1 VEIRPDPMHDLLEV
15 RDQSE
20 HQEHRFHQHAVLPLA
35 ALTQFEVAGIPL
47 RGMEGGVAQDNHVL
61 FEQLYATLGEQATL
75 VQEGMSLPPDP
86 AKVTLASTAHSLA
99 NSARA
104 AQLNMQYQQDLA
116 RWQALLWRK
125 RLRVKKPTRPT
136 GV

>member
-1 VEIRPDPMHDLLEV
+1 MWESAAADIVKALTYAVPFLQSDSPSISLKEEFASSPTRLHDL
-15 RDQSE
+15 
-20 HQEHRFHQHAVLPLA
+20 A
-35 ALTQFEVAGIPL
+35 
-47 RGMEGGVAQDNHVL
+47 DN
-61 FEQLYATLGEQATL
+61 ERTQLYATLGEQATL

-86 AKVTLASTAHSLA
+86 AKVTLASTAHPLA

-125 RLRVKKPTRPT
+125 RLRVKKPTRPM